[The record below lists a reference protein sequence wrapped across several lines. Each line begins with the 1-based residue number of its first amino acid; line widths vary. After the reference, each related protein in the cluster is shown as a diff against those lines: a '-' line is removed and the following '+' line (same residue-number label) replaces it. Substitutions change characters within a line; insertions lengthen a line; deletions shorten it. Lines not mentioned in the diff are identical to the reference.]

1 MSDSDR
7 KGNYYFLGNRE
18 LKQQKFL
25 RHGQQNGS
33 DDYACRP
40 LLPVPN
46 IGVSGGLRCSDCSK
60 LNNTRIYSWQEPIHG
75 VLPRFCFTKRMQKS
89 FLIGVK
95 QVSFIECVSAL

>member
-18 LKQQKFL
+18 LKQQKFF

-46 IGVSGGLRCSDCSK
+46 IGVSGGLRCPDCSK
-60 LNNTRIYSWQEPIHG
+60 LNNTRIYSWQEPTHG
-75 VLPRFCFTKRMQKS
+75 VRPRFCFTKRMQKS

-95 QVSFIECVSAL
+95 QVSFIEYVSAL